1 MPEVSRLLWAK
12 DDFNDFS
19 THHHSRRKEDLLC
32 QELAKISTPSERY
45 RFSFDAQEVAGIVE
59 KGEWFSGLSVCS
71 FRVPGI
77 DDRLCCDSL

>member
-12 DDFNDFS
+12 DDFNDSS
-19 THHHSRRKEDLLC
+19 THHHSRRKEDSC
-32 QELAKISTPSERY
+32 VRNWPKFRPHPSVTA
-45 RFSFDAQEVAGIVE
+45 FSLDAQEVAGIVE